1 MKNVNINQMGKR
13 VFMITILCLAF
24 LIAPVVSFAQV
35 GTANPTPSGT
45 VGTTNRGSVFSIQN
59 PLKVD
64 SIGGLIEA
72 FVEIFTYL
80 VVILAVLSLVYV
92 GLRYIL
98 ARGNPEEMKKMSSWL
113 LYIVIG
119 IAIVIGARILVGVVI
134 NTLEATGVVDR
145 GIIQSAQNA
154 NNRR

>member
-1 MKNVNINQMGKR
+1 MKNVNINQICKR
-13 VFMITILCLAF
+13 VFMITMLCLAF
-24 LIAPVVSFAQV
+24 LVIPAVSYAQV

-45 VGTTNRGSVFSIQN
+45 VGTSNRGTVFSIQN

-64 SIGGLIEA
+64 SLGGLIEA

-119 IAIVIGARILVGVVI
+119 VAIVIGARILVGVVI